1 MILLILWVVLPLGA
15 GAVLFGLQWL
25 ICWRSRRLCWVLPL
39 AVAAIA
45 FFAVR
50 TGLQNNDDVGY
61 LLSFF
66 YIPHGVGWTAGLAL
80 GTWRGF
86 CRPPRARRRRP
97 RTLRESRRK
106 RGPDGER

>member
-66 YIPHGVGWTAGLAL
+66 YIPHGVGWTAGLTL
-80 GTWRGF
+80 GTWMTFR
-86 CRPPRARRRRP
+86 RPPRPPGQKRRRPRRP
-97 RTLRESRRK
+97 RTLRESR
-106 RGPDGER
+106 

>member
-80 GTWRGF
+80 GTWMAFR
-86 CRPPRARRRRP
+86 RPPRPPGQKRRRPRRP
-97 RTLRESRRK
+97 RTLRESR
-106 RGPDGER
+106 